1 MEHVKYMEKTRNYY
15 SQEYK
20 NPYQWAHFEEAP
32 FTPLKKTL
40 SESCITLIS
49 TGDVVI
55 KSDPK
60 TMIDSVEEGEVDTVY
75 SIPTETPVDLLSS
88 RSSSYDEYATHLN
101 DVNAFF
107 PVTRLLEAAE
117 SGRIGSVSSRLHV
130 AHKSYSQR
138 KTKELDAPEL
148 LKRCQED
155 GVDVAFLVP
164 L

>member
-20 NPYQWAHFEEAP
+20 NPYQWAHFDEVP
-32 FTPLKKTL
+32 FTPLKKPL
-40 SESCITLIS
+40 SESCVTLVS

-55 KSDPK
+55 KSDFE
-60 TMIDSVEEGEVDTVY
+60 TMVDPVEEGKVDGVY
-75 SIPTETPVDLLSS
+75 SIPTDTPPELLAS
-88 RSSSYDEYATHLN
+88 RSHSYDEYATHLN
-101 DVNAFF
+101 DVNTFF

-117 SGRIGSVSSRLHV
+117 SGRIRSVSTRLHV
-130 AHKSYSQR
+130 AHNSYSQR
-138 KTKELDAPEL
+138 KTREIDAPEI